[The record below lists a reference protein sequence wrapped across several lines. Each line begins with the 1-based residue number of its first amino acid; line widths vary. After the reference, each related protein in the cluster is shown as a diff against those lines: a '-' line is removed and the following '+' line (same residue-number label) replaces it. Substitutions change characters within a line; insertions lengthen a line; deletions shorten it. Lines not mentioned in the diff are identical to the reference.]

1 MKSLTLV
8 DVKSIQLADLES
20 LKNLK
25 QITIEKCLNVKDIFD
40 YLTLDIEYV
49 DIKNSMLNY
58 EIIIR

>member
-8 DVKSIQLADLES
+8 DVKSIQLADIES

>member
-1 MKSLTLV
+1 MTLV
-8 DVKSIQLADLES
+8 DIKSIQLADLES